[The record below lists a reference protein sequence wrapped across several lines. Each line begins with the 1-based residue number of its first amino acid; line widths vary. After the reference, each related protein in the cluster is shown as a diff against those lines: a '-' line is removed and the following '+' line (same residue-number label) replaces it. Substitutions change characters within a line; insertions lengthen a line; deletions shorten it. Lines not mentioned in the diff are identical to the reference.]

1 MAPLWRGTSSAKYIA
16 VTTQAARPDPNY
28 RATLSPAY
36 CHQIS
41 SSSTSS
47 QVSSHDTSPL
57 SLVCSAIHLQSTHSS
72 NRTSTA
78 SWLPRTRFLHPQ
90 EHAQGVTWADV
101 TVVTAFVGEKRYC
114 ACQLGLSS
122 PKRSCL
128 FILRVGMEM
137 RVVIR
142 HPDVNLRLSHSF
154 TVGILVG
161 IVHGMNTKLQSWNIC
176 SIRERVSR

>member
-137 RVVIR
+137 RAKHDSIQLWMDR
-142 HPDVNLRLSHSF
+142 SAGSRNGSYW
-154 TVGILVG
+154 G
-161 IVHGMNTKLQSWNIC
+161 GMRRSVLL
-176 SIRERVSR
+176 